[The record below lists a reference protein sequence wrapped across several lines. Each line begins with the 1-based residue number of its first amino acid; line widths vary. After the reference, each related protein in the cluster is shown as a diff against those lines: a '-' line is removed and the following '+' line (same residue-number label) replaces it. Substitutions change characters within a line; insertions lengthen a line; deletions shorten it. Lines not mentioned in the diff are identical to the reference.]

1 MRSGYCQRAINHPAF
16 GRKYTL
22 AASSRTLSGMK
33 ALQRMIAFTL
43 VELMVTVAIVA
54 VLAAVAVPAYVH
66 YVRRSEQSQAVE
78 ALLRARMEMEAYWAD
93 HNRYAA
99 TLQLLPSF
107 HSATQGKYMLTLKTS
122 ADGQRYR
129 LEAVRPDVGDRLHL
143 SDNETKPV
151 FETPKALGWSLFQWV
166 FD

>member
-1 MRSGYCQRAINHPAF
+1 MHHPVIQFSVAGERGAKGHEVF
-16 GRKYTL
+16 G
-22 AASSRTLSGMK
+22 
-33 ALQRMIAFTL
+33 FTL

-54 VLAAVAVPAYVH
+54 ILAAVAVPAYVR

-93 HNRYAA
+93 HNRYAG
-99 TLQLLPSF
+99 TLPLLPSF
-107 HSATQGKYMLTLKTS
+107 HSATQGKYILMLKTS

-129 LEAVRPDVGDRLHL
+129 IEAVRPDVGDKLHL
-143 SDNETKPV
+143 SDNETQPV
-151 FETPKALGWSLFQWV
+151 LDTPKALGWSLFQWV